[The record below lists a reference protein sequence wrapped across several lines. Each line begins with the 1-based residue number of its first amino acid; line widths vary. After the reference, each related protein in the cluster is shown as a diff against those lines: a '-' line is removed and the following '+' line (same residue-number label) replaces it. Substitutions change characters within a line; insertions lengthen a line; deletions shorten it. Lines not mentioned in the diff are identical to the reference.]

1 MNRTLTLTLGL
12 VFVFIATVAILSAVM
27 PGPHKPTDYLVI
39 GGAAT
44 FLCLVLLFVALIMTA
59 GRESIAPPSGPSANS
74 APDDDKVDKDQTSR
88 TSTDS

>member
-1 MNRTLTLTLGL
+1 MNRNLTLALGL
-12 VFVFIATVAILSAVM
+12 VFVFVATVVILSVVM
-27 PGPHKPTDYLVI
+27 PSPRKPTDYLVI

-59 GRESIAPPSGPSANS
+59 GRENIAPDHSPNK
-74 APDDDKVDKDQTSR
+74 DTDDKDQTSR